1 LNARSGFVLVR
12 DDLAFA
18 MKPVKKRLRWLVF
31 GGLPIFAALVLWYG
45 IGWRV
50 ELDVRSGRER
60 HVTLVLGFPVY
71 KEAPR
76 DSELSEWLGS
86 PMGEPEWIRVTGQ
99 NVSDRGVSVSWC

>member
-1 LNARSGFVLVR
+1 
-12 DDLAFA
+12 

-31 GGLPIFAALVLWYG
+31 GGLPVFVALVLWYG
-45 IGWRV
+45 RGRGL

-60 HVTLVLGFPVY
+60 YVTLFLGFTVE

-76 DSELSEWLGS
+76 DSELSERLGS

-99 NVSDRGVSVSWC
+99 NVSDREVSVSWCYVQRVIRN